1 MLLKNHLVEVFKKAS
16 SENNF
21 LVKENIVLKWVHRFG
36 IDSLNDLLIH
46 SQAQEENHE
55 EENQEQIT
63 LIEENHEEENQE
75 QITLIEENH
84 EEENQEQITLIE
96 ENHEEENQEQITLIE
111 ENHEEENQEQIT
123 LIEENHEE
131 ENQEQITLIE
141 ENHEEENQE
150 QITLIEENHE
160 EENQEQIRLE
170 SFKTSENLE
179 ETNCELNYLKISNNN
194 QVFNTK
200 QDSNQINQ
208 YIKTPKLPLP
218 NIKNLRKWINKDK
231 KAS

>member
-1 MLLKNHLVEVFKKAS
+1 MLLKNHLIEVFKKAS
-16 SENNF
+16 SENNI
-21 LVKENIVLKWVHRFG
+21 LLKENIVLKWVHRFG

-46 SQAQEENHE
+46 SPAQRENHE

-63 LIEENHEEENQE
+63 LIDENHEEENQE
-75 QITLIEENH
+75 QITLIDENH
-84 EEENQEQITLIE
+84 EEENQEQITLID
-96 ENHEEENQEQITLIE
+96 
-111 ENHEEENQEQIT
+111 
-123 LIEENHEE
+123 
-131 ENQEQITLIE
+131 
-141 ENHEEENQE
+141 
-150 QITLIEENHE
+150 ENHE

-170 SFKTSENLE
+170 SLKTLENLE
-179 ETNCELNYLKISNNN
+179 ETNCESNYLKISNNN